1 MPTDTIFSLSLN
13 LYSKKARIK
22 SITPVSTYMISS
34 VLMNFSPRPSGLIV
48 GLPPDA
54 FSLLLY
60 KSLLCTLSALLF
72 RSFLYILYV
81 RLFRSFLCIFF
92 VLIPILAIYIP
103 PVSVIPPI
111 FPNACEEHILFLFS
125 DYQFLLA
132 LFYIYADLSTFM
144 SILYFLVSA
153 ILKKK
158 RHG

>member
-48 GLPPDA
+48 GFPPDA

-60 KSLLCTLSALLF
+60 KSLLCTLPTL
-72 RSFLYILYV
+72 
-81 RLFRSFLCIFF
+81 
-92 VLIPILAIYIP
+92 
-103 PVSVIPPI
+103 
-111 FPNACEEHILFLFS
+111 LFLFS

-153 ILKKK
+153 ILKKSGTDNSAPLSSANIGFIL
-158 RHG
+158 RQRTFSNLNFINVPLNRSELLSVHTLRSDR